1 MSFISVLDNIG
12 KVFEDIVNFATD
24 AEPYVNALD
33 PGFAP
38 IYDAAVEIATLV
50 EAAFA
55 GLGAKNAG
63 KQKLAVAASLLHVKI
78 NAQQPT
84 LKVAPP
90 SVAQTT
96 AYMQSVVDGLKAFGA
111 LQGKTQKM

>member
-78 NAQQPT
+78 IAQPM